1 MANIK
6 RANTSGITKSGS
18 AISDVPDAPTI
29 GAATNVGTS
38 CAYNNGSATV
48 AFTAAATGGTPASYT
63 ATSTP
68 GSFTASGAG
77 SPLTIT
83 GLQSATS
90 YTFAVTATNTTA
102 TGPASSASSSI
113 TATTIPAAPTIGTAT
128 ATAYNTVS
136 VAFTAGATGGAA
148 VSTYTVTSSSGA
160 SNTGSSSPIVV
171 TETTAGSRTYTV
183 TATNANGTS
192 AASAASNS
200 ATTQFIPSAP
210 TIGTATDSGSGR
222 AYNNGS
228 ASITFTNT
236 AGGAPTTSFTVT
248 SSPGSFTAS
257 GASSPLTVTGLA
269 SGTAYTFTVTATNGS
284 GTSSASSASNSITA
298 TTIPAAPTIGTATA
312 TGSTT
317 ATVAYTANAT
327 GGAAVSTYTATS
339 SPGGLTGTGA
349 SPITVSGLTAGTA
362 YTFTVTATNANGT
375 STASSAS
382 NSTTTTYPATAL
394 TVTGTGQ
401 GYGKAVGG
409 IDTSGNIYVGGE
421 NIRTGNSGLRAFFYK
436 QNGSGT
442 VTVSREIYTNNAYNQ
457 NQGAEYGALDSSFNY
472 YQFGYGTNDV
482 SSTYYGITTKWDS
495 SGTLQWSKS
504 FVLGNGSVMYN
515 SGGGADSSG
524 NVYSIG
530 WANNSGT
537 PAQST
542 YVIKHNSSGTVQW
555 VYITPTTSAVCYS
568 GSVDSSGNIIGVGNM
583 TNGSYPGAY
592 LMKMN
597 NAGTIQW
604 QTAYSVTRA
613 SYFQGSTTD
622 SSGNVYAVG
631 TSAGSTSPYYSRV
644 VLFKFNSSGTIQWQR
659 RLYNASANVGG
670 SIQVVS
676 TNSNGDVFVG
686 CQDNNLQYAYFA
698 KYNSSGTIQWQR
710 QVSVSGSS
718 GSTRFDSISC
728 SNDFVLVGVRLSG
741 SPVTPAYLKLPV
753 DGSKTGTYT
762 LASRSVIYEASS
774 LSEAAGDLSAV
785 GISATWSSTSSYT
798 AGTYSATEQASG
810 FTAETAV
817 L

>member
-1 MANIK
+1 MPI
-6 RANTSGITKSGS
+6 
-18 AISDVPDAPTI
+18 I
-29 GAATNVGTS
+29 GAQG
-38 CAYNNGSATV
+38 
-48 AFTAAATGGTPASYT
+48 
-63 ATSTP
+63 
-68 GSFTASGAG
+68 SGAK
-77 SPLTIT
+77 
-83 GLQSATS
+83 SAP
-90 YTFAVTATNTTA
+90 V
-102 TGPASSASSSI
+102 
-113 TATTIPAAPTIGTAT
+113 
-128 ATAYNTVS
+128 
-136 VAFTAGATGGAA
+136 
-148 VSTYTVTSSSGA
+148 
-160 SNTGSSSPIVV
+160 
-171 TETTAGSRTYTV
+171 
-183 TATNANGTS
+183 
-192 AASAASNS
+192 
-200 ATTQFIPSAP
+200 AP
-210 TIGTATDSGSGR
+210 TIGTATDVGTSR
-222 AYNNGS
+222 AYNNG
-228 ASITFTNT
+228 AATVTFT
-236 AGGAPTTSFTVT
+236 APTSKLPITSYIVT
-248 SSPGSFTAS
+248 SSPGGYTGT
-257 GASSPLTVTGLA
+257 GASSPITVTGLQSA
-269 SGTAYTFTVTATNGS
+269 TAYTFTVTATS
-284 GTSSASSASNSITA
+284 SAGTSSASSASNSITA
-298 TTIPAAPTIGTATA
+298 TTVPQAPTIGTATA

-375 STASSAS
+375 SAASSAS

-421 NIRTGNSGLRAFFYK
+421 SVRTGNSGLRAFFYK
-436 QNGSGT
+436 QDGNGT

-457 NQGAEYGALDSSFNY
+457 NQGAQYGALDSSFNY

-482 SSTYYGITTKWDS
+482 SSTYYGITTKWNS

-504 FVLGNGSVMYN
+504 FILGNGTVMYN

-530 WANNSGT
+530 FSNNSGT

-555 VYITPTTSAVCYS
+555 VYIAPTTSAVCYT
-568 GSVDSSGNIIGVGNM
+568 GSADSSGNIIGVGNM
-583 TNGSYPGAY
+583 TNGSYAGAY

-604 QTAYSVTRA
+604 QTAYSVTRS

-631 TSAGSTSPYYSRV
+631 TSAQSTNPYYSRFI
-644 VLFKFNSSGTIQWQR
+644 LFKFNSSGTLQWQR
-659 RLYNASANVGG
+659 RLYAASSHVGG

-686 CQDNNLQYAYFA
+686 FGEGNSKYAYVA
-698 KYNSSGTIQWQR
+698 KYNSSGTLQWQR
-710 QVSVSGSS
+710 QISVNAQEGD
-718 GSTRFDSISC
+718 TRTHSIAC
-728 SNDFVLVGVRLSG
+728 NNDFVLVGVNLSG
-741 SPVTPAYLKLPV
+741 SPVTPVYLKIPV

-762 LASRSVIYEASS
+762 LASRSVIYQASS
-774 LSEAAGDLSAV
+774 LSEAAGDLNAI

-810 FTAETAV
+810 FTAGTAV